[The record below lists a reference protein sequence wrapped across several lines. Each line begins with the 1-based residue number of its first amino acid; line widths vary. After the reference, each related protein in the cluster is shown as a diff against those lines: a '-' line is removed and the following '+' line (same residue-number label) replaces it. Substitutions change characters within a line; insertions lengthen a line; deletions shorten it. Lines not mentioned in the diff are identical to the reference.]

1 MVWCLY
7 VNLALLTASSEQSV
21 SLDSSLSSLDA
32 SLRAFFNEYR
42 QGSADATE
50 LMKKH
55 VAIEISRSGE
65 AVMSHVTQTAMQSEQ
80 STKKNIGAAFEGVIK
95 QSQGAHH
102 DAKRDRLLRSL
113 KFDRMNE
120 RRSLVGPS
128 HPKTFEW
135 ILRDG
140 SEVNEPQASD
150 DVSDGVSEERASD
163 DDDDESDDEF
173 DYTSESE
180 SDEELSCAT
189 NSWDSF
195 SDWLR
200 STERVYWI
208 SGNPGSGKT
217 TLVKYILNQPQLRRY
232 LDLWAPGAVIIS
244 HFFWRPGTAMQQSIR
259 GLLCS
264 TLYQLLLEENVAI
277 DQLLQSHDDKSNKDT
292 DTDWSTEELQSALQQ
307 VMSHYSRP
315 IVIFIDGLDEVL
327 PKDGVLRLL
336 EVVEKLKELQGPA
349 GKVKICLGSRREP
362 LLCKRLGVYPQ
373 LRLEQLNHTDLRRYG
388 KDNII
393 VPTEYHI
400 RMSNTFM
407 QNHERY
413 CFIQERLPSRDEL
426 REWLV
431 ATLVNKAQGV
441 FLWLCLTVT
450 TVTKALNDDET
461 MEDLETRIESL
472 PGDLADLYADMWA
485 RMNYNDSRLKVRAA
499 SYLQLALA
507 DNQNR
512 SANYPLNPFIMM
524 VATTPGMAD
533 RLLQSDPSNH
543 VSVTTLIEA
552 CEMTMRET
560 ASRCAGL
567 IACPAKERAKWNEG
581 QSPWQ
586 ISEYTSLVPYAS
598 EYPAYSF
605 LHRTAQD
612 FLTDTD
618 TGHMVLSSGSFTGE
632 RARLHLF
639 KARLT
644 IHRLFKKPLYSW
656 YGSRCGPAY
665 HSNGVGSLLF
675 GLWRPLRF
683 RTTAQRS
690 DVESTRTELS
700 RLLLICEQLF
710 NYGYLYGTPEG
721 YHRILLPESTVV
733 HVYGETTVHHR
744 HEFLVEASMWSYNMP
759 NIWACLL
766 PIVKSRNID
775 CNTMSQLLVHACSL
789 ERSIWDN
796 RELEFRIKAI
806 EVLLSRGASPRHET
820 LRRRPPLGYRTGAT
834 IIKTLETP
842 FRALIM
848 SIWSIASKKRIDSIQ
863 SQKLLDVIALFVA
876 LGADLQDEVY
886 IAIEV
891 TGDLVVFRDLWDD
904 PYGSQRDVRASDCSS
919 RSIDLQRM
927 LIVLGCPA
935 STVINRILDNWQLEI
950 PPQTGWLPGLR
961 ETAPLSFDQGQLIA
975 VVDLSLSRQHVYGYI
990 PLTLFIADVFAL
1002 GKGKKVEEDFLPLV
1016 HLAENGLESA
1026 FRTSVLKHTRVPSE
1040 LQERAWNAL
1049 EQIRSEN
1056 VPVGERIKEVR
1067 MRLGVC
1073 TPLEEPEWQ
1082 L

>member
-1 MVWCLY
+1 MSGLEPIAALGLACNTLQVIGVGLETARIVKQVYQNGELDPALKEHARILDDLSCRIRLDIAAVPA
-7 VNLALLTASSEQSV
+7 VNSKTQDKQLLKLAEKCQRAGRDLREEVNFLNGPPSRATLVATLRIAAKTIWRKRRLDKLNQTLKGAEGVLRTGLLTRIHEQSV

-42 QGSADATE
+42 QGSANATE

-65 AVMSHVTQTAMQSEQ
+65 AVMSHVTQTAMQFEQ

-150 DVSDGVSEERASD
+150 YVSDGVSEERASD
-163 DDDDESDDEF
+163 DEF
-173 DYTSESE
+173 DYTSESG
-180 SDEELSCAT
+180 SDEELSCAI

-315 IVIFIDGLDEVL
+315 IAIFIDGLDE
-327 PKDGVLRLL
+327 DGVLRLL
-336 EVVEKLKELQGPA
+336 EVVEELKELQGPA

-388 KDNII
+388 EDNII

-400 RMSNTFM
+400 RISNTFVLD
-407 QNHERY
+407 HARH
-413 CFIQERLPSRDEL
+413 CFSQERLPSRDEL

-450 TVTKALNDDET
+450 TVTKALNEDEA
-461 MEDLETRIESL
+461 MEDLESRIESL

-507 DNQNR
+507 DKEYA
-512 SANYPLNPFIMM
+512 SVSCPLNPFIMM

-533 RLLQSDPSNH
+533 RLLETDPSNH
-543 VSVTTLIEA
+543 MPVTSLIEA

-567 IACPAKERAKWNEG
+567 ITCLAKERAKWKAE

-598 EYPAYSF
+598 EYSAYFF

-618 TGHMVLSSGSFTGE
+618 AGHLVLSCGSFTGE

-639 KARLT
+639 EARLT
-644 IHRLFKKPLYSW
+644 FHRLFKKPQY
-656 YGSRCGPAY
+656 YCNDSRRGPAY
-665 HSNGVGSLLF
+665 HSNWVGCLLLDL
-675 GLWRPLRF
+675 LWPLRYK
-683 RTTAQRS
+683 TIVKRS

-700 RLLLICEQLF
+700 RLLLIFEQLF
-710 NYGYLYGTPEG
+710 NYGYVYGTPKV
-721 YHRILLPESTVV
+721 YRRIPLPESTVV
-733 HVYGETTVHHR
+733 RVYGETTVYHR
-744 HEFLVEASMWSYNMP
+744 HEFLVEASMWSYKLP
-759 NIWACLL
+759 DIWACLL

-775 CNTMSQLLVHACSL
+775 GNTMSQLLVHACFFNSSGWDSGEL
-789 ERSIWDN
+789 ER
-796 RELEFRIKAI
+796 RIKVI
-806 EVLLSRGASPRHET
+806 EDLLGWGASPCNET
-820 LRRRPPLGYRTGAT
+820 LRRHPFIGDRAGA
-834 IIKTLETP
+834 P
-842 FRALIM
+842 
-848 SIWSIASKKRIDSIQ
+848 S
-863 SQKLLDVIALFVA
+863 
-876 LGADLQDEVY
+876 
-886 IAIEV
+886 
-891 TGDLVVFRDLWDD
+891 
-904 PYGSQRDVRASDCSS
+904 
-919 RSIDLQRM
+919 
-927 LIVLGCPA
+927 
-935 STVINRILDNWQLEI
+935 
-950 PPQTGWLPGLR
+950 LR
-961 ETAPLSFDQGQLIA
+961 L
-975 VVDLSLSRQHVYGYI
+975 
-990 PLTLFIADVFAL
+990 
-1002 GKGKKVEEDFLPLV
+1002 
-1016 HLAENGLESA
+1016 
-1026 FRTSVLKHTRVPSE
+1026 LKHLSE
-1040 LQERAWNAL
+1040 H
-1049 EQIRSEN
+1049 
-1056 VPVGERIKEVR
+1056 
-1067 MRLGVC
+1067 
-1073 TPLEEPEWQ
+1073 
-1082 L
+1082 